1 VSARDPRANVAAVGN
16 AATHVAYEEPLL
28 FERSRPGRIGYSL
41 PALDV
46 PAADPAALLGAD
58 ALRAACDGL
67 PELSEV
73 DVVRHFTRIS
83 TWNYAVDL
91 GLYPLGSCTMKYN
104 PKLNEVAARL
114 PGFAQSHPLQPTALS
129 QGLLQLL
136 HELER
141 HLAEISGMD
150 AVSLQPAAG
159 AQGELAGVMM
169 IRAYH
174 ESRGEKRRKVLVP
187 DSAHGTNPASAAL
200 NGYEIVSVPS
210 GDDGLLHPDAV
221 AAAMSPEV
229 ACLMLTNPST
239 LGLFETHI
247 AEIAKIVHA
256 GGGLVYGDGA
266 NLNALL
272 GIARPGDLG
281 IDVMHF
287 NLHKTFSTPH
297 GGGGPGAGPVG
308 VKGILEPFLPAPVVR
323 RATTPEGERYFLDD
337 ERPLSIG
344 RLHGNLGNVGMLV
357 RAYAYVRSLGPDG
370 LRRCAEMAVLNA
382 NYLLARLRGAYAVPY
397 DRRVM
402 HECVLSDAKLADA
415 HVTTMDVA
423 KRLIDYGYHPPTIY
437 FPLIVPG
444 ALMIEPT
451 ESESLEGLDRFVE
464 ALLAIAREAE
474 EDPSIVR
481 GAPHATR
488 LSRLDETRAAR
499 KPVLRYAPAAAE
511 AERSRPTP
519 RGASR

>member
-1 VSARDPRANVAAVGN
+1 VSDPNERTNQLPGAAGIAAVGN
-16 AATHVAYEEPLL
+16 AATHVAFEEPLL
-28 FERSRPGRIGYSL
+28 FERSRPGRVGWSL

-46 PAADPAALLGAD
+46 PAVDPAFHLGGEAV
-58 ALRAACDGL
+58 RETCDGL

-83 TWNYAVDL
+83 TWNYSVDH

-104 PKLNEVAARL
+104 PKLNEAAARL
-114 PGFAQSHPLQPTALS
+114 PGFALSHPLQPAALA
-129 QGLLQLL
+129 QGVLQLL
-136 HELER
+136 FELER
-141 HLAEISGMD
+141 QLAEISGMD
-150 AVSLQPAAG
+150 AVTLQPAAG
-159 AQGELAGVMM
+159 SQGELAGVMM

-174 ESRGEKRRKVLVP
+174 ESRGDKRMKVLVP
-187 DSAHGTNPASAAL
+187 DSAHGTNPASAAM
-200 NGYEIVSVPS
+200 NGYEVVSVPS
-210 GDDGLLHPDAV
+210 GADGVLHPEAV

-239 LGLFETHI
+239 LGLFETHV

-272 GIARPGDLG
+272 GVARPGDFG

-308 VKGILEPFLPAPVVR
+308 VKGMLEPFLPAPLVR
-323 RATTPEGERYFLDD
+323 RRSTPDGDAYFLDD

-357 RAYAYVRSLGPDG
+357 RAFAYIRSLGPDG
-370 LRRCAEMAVLNA
+370 LRRCAELAVLNA
-382 NYLLARLRGAYAVPY
+382 NYVLARLRDVYHVPY

-402 HECVLSDAKLADA
+402 HECVLSDAKLAPH
-415 HVTTMDVA
+415 HVSTMDVA

-437 FPLIVPG
+437 FPLIVAG

-451 ESESLEGLDRFVE
+451 ESESLEGLDQFV
-464 ALLAIAREAE
+464 AAMRAIVREAA
-474 EDPSIVR
+474 EDPALVR
-481 GAPHATR
+481 GAPHTTR

-499 KPVLRYAPAAAE
+499 KPVLRW
-511 AERSRPTP
+511 TP
-519 RGASR
+519 GRDT